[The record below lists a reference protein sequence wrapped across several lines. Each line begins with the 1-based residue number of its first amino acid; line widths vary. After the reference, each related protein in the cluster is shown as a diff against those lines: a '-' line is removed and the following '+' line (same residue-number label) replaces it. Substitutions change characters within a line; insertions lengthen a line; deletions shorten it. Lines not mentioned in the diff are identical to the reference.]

1 MSKYAT
7 DEVRLKELAT
17 GDNVPWHRFYDDMRS
32 PFRLFFLKYTGSDME
47 TVNTLFQDTM
57 VIVHRKITGGGL
69 QAPLQS
75 NLKTYLFGVGKMLY
89 RKQYNEKVKWQD
101 DMPEI
106 PVEAAAYDK
115 MVQEERVSWVQ
126 SLLKQLGQ
134 QCQEILRKVYL
145 QSFSMDAVA
154 ESMNL
159 PSAGAARKRK
169 FDCLKK
175 MKALVVGD

>member
-17 GDNVPWHRFYDDMRS
+17 GDNAPWHRFYDDMRS

-47 TVNTLFQDTM
+47 TVNTLFQDAM

-75 NLKTYLFGVGKMLY
+75 NLKTYLFGVGKILY
-89 RKQYNEKVKWQD
+89 RKQYNQKVKWQD

-126 SLLKQLGQ
+126 SLLKQLGSNVRRF
-134 QCQEILRKVYL
+134 CAKYIFKVFPWML
-145 QSFSMDAVA
+145 LL
-154 ESMNL
+154 NL
-159 PSAGAARKRK
+159 
-169 FDCLKK
+169 
-175 MKALVVGD
+175 